1 MGGGGRGG
9 GGKKTLIGSR
19 GGRFPFAFVLLVFL
33 KGPWLNW
40 TYWPTNRGSVPTESR
55 DRDNIDPRLRGG
67 RRGGGGEREREEGL
81 KEGTEKKPGKGEQT
95 SSFYKLL
102 A

>member
-55 DRDNIDPRLRGG
+55 DPDNIDPRLRGG
-67 RRGGGGEREREEGL
+67 RRGGGGREREGRRPERGSG
-81 KEGTEKKPGKGEQT
+81 EETKKRRANE
-95 SSFYKLL
+95 LIL
-102 A
+102 

>member
-9 GGKKTLIGSR
+9 RGKKTLIGSR
-19 GGRFPFAFVLLVFL
+19 GGRFPFAFVVLVFL
-33 KGPWLNW
+33 KRPWLNW

-67 RRGGGGEREREEGL
+67 QRGGGGEREGENEERRPERGSG
-81 KEGTEKKPGKGEQT
+81 EETKKRKSE
-95 SSFYKLL
+95 
-102 A
+102 